1 MGGFTLMETVPMAT
15 EISRNDTLKKR
26 FGDYKRWRDALIV
39 VIGNYHVWLQ
49 DQGLI
54 DGEDDLRIF
63 ELLEALESDK
73 LTVAMVGEFSRG
85 KTELINAI
93 FFADYKQR
101 LLPTEAGRTTMCPTE
116 LQYDAD
122 QPPGIELLPIET
134 RKSSE
139 TIAEYKRSPT
149 SWATVSLELDDP
161 DKMAEA
167 FHEIVRTKDVSI
179 REAQE
184 LGLYN
189 PEAPESGTSVK
200 VPVWRHA
207 IINYPHPLLRQGL
220 AVLDTPG
227 LNSLGTEPEL
237 TMSMLPNAH
246 VVLFVLDA
254 GTGVTKSDLQVWK
267 EHVCVA
273 KGETNGGRIV
283 VLNKIDTL
291 SDELRHEDTVAASI
305 SRQTQE
311 TATALGINKNH
322 VVPVSAQQ
330 GLIGKI
336 KYDHAMVSKSGLPAL
351 ERKLSDD
358 IIPAKQALL
367 RKKIVQEIGGII
379 ETTKAT
385 INARLVATKAEL
397 KELRGMSGKNQDVIQ
412 EMVKKVARDQ
422 EAYDHKLEHVDS
434 TRQVLIEQVEHLL
447 DYLSMDAFDTL
458 IAKTRE
464 DMKGSWTTH
473 GLKAGMKTFFDG
485 ATTTMEKVQKQTDPI
500 KGLVQAIYKQFQ
512 IEHGLA
518 KIKQESF
525 ALQPF
530 INELNRL
537 HKDADVFRNSAIMLI
552 TEQHFVIQKFF
563 IALVSRARLLFS
575 ECNRAAKQ
583 WSKAIMAPVFAQIHE
598 HKSMMDQRFENLKK
612 IHKSL
617 DNLNERI
624 TQLEAAQ
631 TKLQI
636 QQTMT
641 ENVLAKI
648 NQPLESSEELPPESA
663 AADRGVA

>member
-1 MGGFTLMETVPMAT
+1 MPMAT
-15 EISRNDTLKKR
+15 DTSLNDTLSKR
-26 FGDYKRWRDALIV
+26 FGDYKRWRDDLIV
-39 VIGNYHVWLQ
+39 VLSHYHDWLQ
-49 DQGLI
+49 EQGLTH
-54 DGEDDLRIF
+54 GEDDLRIF
-63 ELLEALESDK
+63 ELIETLKCDK

-134 RKSSE
+134 RKTSQ
-139 TIAEYKRSPT
+139 TIDEYKRSPT

-167 FHEIVRTKDVSI
+167 FHEIMRTKDVSI

-184 LGLYN
+184 PGLYS
-189 PEAPESGTSVK
+189 PDAPESASTVK

-207 IINYPHPLLRQGL
+207 IINYPHPLLKQGL
-220 AVLDTPG
+220 VILDTPG

-246 VVLFVLDA
+246 VILFVLAAD
-254 GTGVTKSDLQVWK
+254 TGVTKSDLEVWR

-273 KGETNGGRIV
+273 KGERNGGRIV
-283 VLNKIDTL
+283 VLNKVDTL
-291 SDELRHEDTVAASI
+291 SDELRHEDAVAASI

-311 TATALGINKNH
+311 TAAALGISKKH
-322 VVPVSAQQ
+322 VFPVSAQQ

-351 ERKLSDD
+351 EHKLSDE

-367 RKKIVQEIGGII
+367 RERIVQEIGGNID
-379 ETTKAT
+379 TTKAT
-385 INARLVATKAEL
+385 IDARLSAAAAEL
-397 KELRGMSGKNQDVIQ
+397 KELQGMRGQNRDVVQ
-412 EMVKKVARDQ
+412 EMVKKVAHDQ
-422 EAYDHKLEHVDS
+422 ETYDKELENVDAR
-434 TRQVLIEQVEHLL
+434 RQMLTDQVTLLL

-458 IAKTRE
+458 IAATRK
-464 DMKGSWTTH
+464 DMQGSWTTH

-485 ATTTMEKVQKQTDPI
+485 AMQTMEKVHKQTQRI
-500 KGLVQAIYKQFQ
+500 KKLVEAIYQQFH

-518 KIKQESF
+518 KIKLESF

-530 INELNRL
+530 VKELKRL
-537 HKDADVFRNSAIMLI
+537 HKEAEVFRNSAVIVV
-552 TEQHFVIQKFF
+552 TEQHFVIKKFF
-563 IALVSRARLLFS
+563 ITLVSRARLLFS
-575 ECNRAAKQ
+575 ECNGAAEQ
-583 WSKAIMAPVFAQIHE
+583 WSKAIMTPVFAQIHE
-598 HKSMMDQRFENLKK
+598 HKYMLDQRLENLKK
-612 IHKSL
+612 IHKNL
-617 DNLNERI
+617 DNVNKRI
-624 TQLEAAQ
+624 DHLEATR
-631 TKLQI
+631 TKLKI
-636 QQTMT
+636 QQQMT

-648 NQPLESSEELPPESA
+648 EQSLPSGEEFRPEDA
-663 AADRGVA
+663 AVNRGAA